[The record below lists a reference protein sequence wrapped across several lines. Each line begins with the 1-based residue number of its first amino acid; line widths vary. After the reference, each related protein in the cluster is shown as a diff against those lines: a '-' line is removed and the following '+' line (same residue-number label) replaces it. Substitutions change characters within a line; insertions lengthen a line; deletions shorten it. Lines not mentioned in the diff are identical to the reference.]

1 MKAKPWV
8 IGVLAA
14 GLVFGGAAWAQN
26 VKITPLGSHAGELC
40 ERDRAT
46 LFEDPTGGVRFK
58 LRWSNLAPYPPLYE
72 EEVMGMSDETLL
84 NRLNGH
90 PELRSRVESML
101 LVVGD
106 EMGNLQEA
114 DAAELRLIEEMRRM
128 GQESLQA
135 WASGQAAKSA
145 EAVGS
150 ARGTWRGGKKN
161 SAGTAPL
168 AKSP

>member
-1 MKAKPWV
+1 
-8 IGVLAA
+8 
-14 GLVFGGAAWAQN
+14 
-26 VKITPLGSHAGELC
+26 
-40 ERDRAT
+40 
-46 LFEDPTGGVRFK
+46 
-58 LRWSNLAPYPPLYE
+58 
-72 EEVMGMSDETLL
+72 MGMSDETLL
-84 NRLNGH
+84 NRLNGY